1 MDRGICQVLFGG
13 PKLYLKEA
21 DKPLNICVKT
31 KRKLRCEIIHKYQP
45 IFTGMIWVNNF
56 IVRNGKKGLA
66 PFFTGHKVLS
76 RLDIFNFILKLLKP
90 DQMFYTVIFIQ
101 HQHIVKLT

>member
-1 MDRGICQVLFGG
+1 MDRGICQVLFGLEG

-45 IFTGMIWVNNF
+45 VF
-56 IVRNGKKGLA
+56 KGR
-66 PFFTGHKVLS
+66 FWEK
-76 RLDIFNFILKLLKP
+76 IEIMNK
-90 DQMFYTVIFIQ
+90 
-101 HQHIVKLT
+101 

>member
-1 MDRGICQVLFGG
+1 MDRGICQVLFGLEG

-45 IFTGMIWVNNF
+45 IFKGRFW
-56 IVRNGKKGLA
+56 KK
-66 PFFTGHKVLS
+66 
-76 RLDIFNFILKLLKP
+76 LKL
-90 DQMFYTVIFIQ
+90 
-101 HQHIVKLT
+101 